1 MAKNNWLLN
10 ERQQTIDNWLRAA
23 ANFYG
28 FVTPRVFLILFNRY
42 NKPKLLKAELM
53 KYWHKFD
60 VNSWKYYALYDNAIT
75 RRGVGFEKID
85 EVQFRQQGK
94 KYYMPTEGEL
104 LNYLDPDYYEKTPE
118 SERVY
123 QYLRITLSLDQ
134 ENAEKF
140 MQRVTWMMRIDVPI
154 NKILDVLN
162 DFHLVLKD
170 LDQANEFLWLI
181 SDLSNHTRKWS
192 NCGHTPT
199 ELLSGWEKP
208 REMFSR
214 N

>member
-1 MAKNNWLLN
+1 MAKNSWILN

-28 FVTPRVFLILFNRY
+28 IVTPRVFLILFNRY

-60 VNSWKYYALYDNAIT
+60 VKSWKYYALYDNAIV
-75 RRGVGFEKID
+75 RRGVMPEKIA
-85 EVQFRQQGK
+85 EIQYRQQGK
-94 KYYMPTEGEL
+94 KYYMPTDKEL
-104 LNYLDPDYYEKTPE
+104 LNYIDPDYYEKTPE

-123 QYLRITLSLDQ
+123 QYLRITLKLNHED
-134 ENAEKF
+134 ADKF
-140 MQRVTWMMRIDVPI
+140 MKIVTWMMRVDDPI
-154 NKILDVLN
+154 PKVMNVLDN
-162 DFHLVLKD
+162 FQLVLQD
-170 LDQANEFLWLI
+170 IDQAKEFLLLI

-192 NCGHTPT
+192 NCGFTPD
-199 ELLSGWEKP
+199 ELFTGWEVT